1 MRPFVVWYV
10 REKDARNHFA
20 ARGGELVH
28 LVSLVHLVCLVF
40 LVYVVRRT
48 RKTRQTRAPN
58 SRPGLAFLT
67 RGKPVAATSE
77 WSILWPYP
85 DLKDAYAARD

>member
-1 MRPFVVWYV
+1 MDEEGRKIQAGE
-10 REKDARNHFA
+10 EKSARAHSRRVA
-20 ARGGELVH
+20 GIDLVH
-28 LVSLVHLVCLVF
+28 LVSSIC

-48 RKTRQTRAPN
+48 RETRQTCAPN
-58 SRPGLAFLT
+58 SRPGLAFLA

-85 DLKDAYAARD
+85 DLKEAYAARD